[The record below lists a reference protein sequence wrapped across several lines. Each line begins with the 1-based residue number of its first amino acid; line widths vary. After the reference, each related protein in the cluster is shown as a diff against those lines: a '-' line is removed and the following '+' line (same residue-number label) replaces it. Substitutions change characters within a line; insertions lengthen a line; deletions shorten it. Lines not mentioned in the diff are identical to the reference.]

1 MVPVVGDDT
10 APTSF
15 IVAFEL
21 VKEIVPMKNASNHQ
35 LQRKLI
41 VCVFSACAVLQITAC
56 APLFLGTAALAGKVA
71 IDRRTPGIQVED
83 EAIELRTE
91 SGLRGILPK
100 NAHVKVSSYNRMV
113 LLTGQVNSEN
123 ERGLAERF
131 TKSQDNVKTVVNDL
145 AIAPENTLTQRAKDQ
160 LITTQVR
167 AALVQAKDIHSSA
180 VHIVT
185 QSGVVYLMGRLTLS
199 EGARVSNLVS
209 TSQISGIQKVIKVF
223 ETISEEDLQ
232 RLVAPSRR

>member
-1 MVPVVGDDT
+1 MKS
-10 APTSF
+10 APN
-15 IVAFEL
+15 L
-21 VKEIVPMKNASNHQ
+21 Q
-35 LQRKLI
+35 LQRKLF
-41 VCVFSACAVLQITAC
+41 VYVLSACAVLQLTAC

-100 NAHVKVSSYNRMV
+100 NANVRVSSYNRMV
-113 LLTGQVNSEN
+113 LLTGQVNSDN
-123 ERGLAERF
+123 ERAIAERF
-131 TKSQDNVKTVVNDL
+131 AKNQDNVKSVVNDL
-145 AIAPENTLTQRAKDQ
+145 NIALEPSLTQRAKDQ
-160 LITTQVR
+160 FITTQVR
-167 AALVQAKDIHSSA
+167 AVLVQAKDVHSSA

-185 QSGVVYLMGRLTLS
+185 QNSVVYLMGRLTLA
-199 EGARVSNLVS
+199 EGNRVSNLVS
-209 TSQISGIQKVIKVF
+209 TSQVSGVQKVVKVF